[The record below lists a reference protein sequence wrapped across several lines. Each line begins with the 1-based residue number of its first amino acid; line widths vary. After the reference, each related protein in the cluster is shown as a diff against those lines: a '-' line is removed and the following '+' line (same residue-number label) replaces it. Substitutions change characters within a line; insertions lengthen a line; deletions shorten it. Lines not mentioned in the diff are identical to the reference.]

1 MRPPVHNQRDV
12 FNDPREEYVIDCSA
26 PLPSGEPNVDA
37 TRQEFKK
44 EADVNTILNRFA
56 VTGVMPPLRTPIY
69 GERDFDIDLHTG
81 YLALDDAQRAFNKLP
96 RQLRERYGTFTGLLD
111 AIHNKTFKD
120 DLQRAIDEEAA
131 LAGLDREAP
140 PPEPPIVPPSQ

>member
-1 MRPPVHNQRDV
+1 MRRPIFNQITIFDE
-12 FNDPREEYVIDCSA
+12 PRQSHVIDCDA
-26 PLPSGEPNVDA
+26 PLPNGKPNVDA

-44 EADVNTILNRFA
+44 EADVNTILDRFA
-56 VTGVMPPLRTPIY
+56 VSGVMPPLRTPIY

-131 LAGLDREAP
+131 LADLNREAP
-140 PPEPPIVPPSQ
+140 PPQPPIVPPSQ